1 MLPHLLSNRKSKK
14 GGLLVEI
21 VVVVGI
27 IVGALV
33 AILGLATAFLVT
45 SQVVQQT
52 SQATALAQEGLEIV
66 RNYRD
71 GISWNTDNAGIEYDG
86 LGMLTPGTMY
96 HLEKSTDAIPRWKM
110 VAGTETIGIF
120 TRKIELG
127 AIQRDAN
134 SNIVVAGTPDPDTK
148 KVTVTVSWQERER
161 SHEVE
166 LAAYFTNWNQ

>member
-1 MLPHLLSNRKSKK
+1 MSLQPKNNNVKSQR

-45 SQVVQQT
+45 SQIVQQT

-66 RNYRD
+66 RNVRDGTIWTAVDGLGQVAFAPSLYHPEQSGSPPKWILVSGSETIGEFTRQIQFARVYRD
-71 GISWNTDNAGIEYDG
+71 GSANIVAA
-86 LGMLTPGTMY
+86 PGT
-96 HLEKSTDAIPRWKM
+96 LDS
-110 VAGTETIGIF
+110 
-120 TRKIELG
+120 
-127 AIQRDAN
+127 
-134 SNIVVAGTPDPDTK
+134 DTVK
-148 KVTVTVSWQERER
+148 ATAKVSWQERER

>member
-1 MLPHLLSNRKSKK
+1 MLPHPLLNRKSEK

-45 SQVVQQT
+45 SQIVQQT
-52 SQATALAQEGLEIV
+52 SEATALAQEGLEIV

-71 GISWNTDNAGIEYDG
+71 GTSWTAAIPPVG
-86 LGMLTPGTMY
+86 LGQVAYGPVVY
-96 HLEKSTDAIPRWKM
+96 HPAQSGSPAQWTLVS
-110 VAGTETIGIF
+110 GSETINEF
-120 TRKIELG
+120 TRTITFE
-127 AIQRDAN
+127 QVRRDGSA
-134 SNIVVAGTPDPDTK
+134 NIVPAPSGSIDSK
-148 KVTVTVSWQERER
+148 TVKATATVSWLERGR

-166 LAAYFTNWNQ
+166 LEAYFTNWNQ